1 MKESFEKL
9 EDNDYMIRSLKQ
21 EKEHAEQKM
30 ENLFSYLAGEDQ
42 YTDQLKFFGDKYKQR
57 IEEFESLKIENEE
70 LKKQIADIRMSQ
82 DLRNLK
88 LFDNEESN
96 RVSMDRGRGESW
108 SKFGTTSQTPTDP
121 LKLRLQEIKKQKNEV
136 DVIAKTENEQYDEL
150 MKEISKFFEK
160 MLTVRRLENE
170 MKPGKQID
178 GEETVTVPKNLY
190 LRLVEV
196 YSINMAEICAKE
208 FEQHLKNKPEDNK
221 DKTLVQEQAIDKI
234 KVYYGDV
241 IKDPQFEISHFFKKL
256 AQKFGFSDEW
266 EMYHTKNSNQSINF
280 KGKIDKIIN

>member
-21 EKEHAEQKM
+21 EKEHAEKKM

-108 SKFGTTSQTPTDP
+108 SKFGTTS
-121 LKLRLQEIKKQKNEV
+121 
-136 DVIAKTENEQYDEL
+136 
-150 MKEISKFFEK
+150 
-160 MLTVRRLENE
+160 
-170 MKPGKQID
+170 
-178 GEETVTVPKNLY
+178 
-190 LRLVEV
+190 
-196 YSINMAEICAKE
+196 
-208 FEQHLKNKPEDNK
+208 
-221 DKTLVQEQAIDKI
+221 
-234 KVYYGDV
+234 
-241 IKDPQFEISHFFKKL
+241 
-256 AQKFGFSDEW
+256 
-266 EMYHTKNSNQSINF
+266 
-280 KGKIDKIIN
+280 